1 MSPCFAA
8 GMMPRYR
15 SCLGN
20 FMASSRLDRFLAPWV
35 FVLTGIIFNILSA
48 VITHY
53 FIGLNNDAIN
63 IIDREIQRKEVL
75 IDSLWQSKNEVERK
89 KEFFILLLSSKPD
102 KPDVVETIYRDY
114 LKAVM
119 GSYGLKEFSPR
130 MDRDTGSDLDL
141 LLDLSGAAQKSIIE
155 SINNTYFETIELQE
169 TKMPLVRDNSRLFSI
184 AIFLQVIGLI
194 LVLARD
200 LRRQ

>member
-1 MSPCFAA
+1 M
-8 GMMPRYR
+8 
-15 SCLGN
+15 
-20 FMASSRLDRFLAPWV
+20 D
-35 FVLTGIIFNILSA
+35 
-48 VITHY
+48 
-53 FIGLNNDAIN
+53 
-63 IIDREIQRKEVL
+63 
-75 IDSLWQSKNEVERK
+75 
-89 KEFFILLLSSKPD
+89 
-102 KPDVVETIYRDY
+102 
-114 LKAVM
+114 
-119 GSYGLKEFSPR
+119 SYGLKEFTPR

>member
-8 GMMPRYR
+8 RMMPRYR

-53 FIGLNNDAIN
+53 FIELNNDAIN

-89 KEFFILLLSSKPD
+89 KEFFILLLSSKHD
-102 KPDVVETIYRDY
+102 KPEVVETIYRDY
-114 LKAVM
+114 LKQVL
-119 GSYGLKEFSPR
+119 GSYGLKEFTPR

-169 TKMPLVRDNSRLFSI
+169 TKLPLVRDNSRLFSI

>member
-1 MSPCFAA
+1 MFPCFAA

-15 SCLGN
+15 PCLGN
-20 FMASSRLDRFLAPWV
+20 YMASSLLDRFLAPWV

-53 FIGLNNDAIN
+53 FIGLNNDDIN

-114 LKAVM
+114 LKEVM
-119 GSYGLKEFSPR
+119 GSYGLKEFTLR

-141 LLDLSGAAQKSIIE
+141 LLDLSRAAQKSIIE
-155 SINNTYFETIELQE
+155 SINNTYFETLELQE
-169 TKMPLVRDNSRLFSI
+169 AKMPLVRDNSRLFSI

>member
-1 MSPCFAA
+1 MQ
-8 GMMPRYR
+8 R
-15 SCLGN
+15 SN
-20 FMASSRLDRFLAPWV
+20 LDRILAPWV
-35 FVLTGIIFNILSA
+35 FVLTGIVFNILSA

-63 IIDREIQRKEVL
+63 AIDREINNKQIL
-75 IDSLWQSKNEVERK
+75 IDSLWQSKIEVERK

-102 KPDVVETIYRDY
+102 KPAVTENIYRDY
-114 LKAVM
+114 LQEVQ
-119 GSYGLKEFSPR
+119 GDYGLKEFTPR

-141 LLDLSGAAQKSIIE
+141 LLDLSTAAQKSIIE
-155 SINNTYFETIELQE
+155 SINNSYFETLELQE
-169 TKMPLVRDNSRLFSI
+169 TKMPFERDNSRLFSI

-200 LRRQ
+200 LRRH

>member
-1 MSPCFAA
+1 
-8 GMMPRYR
+8 MMPGYR
-15 SCLGN
+15 RCSIN

-63 IIDREIQRKEVL
+63 IIDREIQSKEIL

-102 KPDVVETIYRDY
+102 KADMVKPIYRDH
-114 LKAVM
+114 LKEIV
-119 GSYGLKEFSPR
+119 GNYGLKEFTTR

-141 LLDLSGAAQKSIIE
+141 LLDLSGAAQKTIIE
-155 SINNTYFETIELQE
+155 SINDTYFETLELQE
-169 TKMPLVRDNSRLFSI
+169 NKMPLVRDNSRLFSI